1 MRWSK
6 MLISTL
12 RDNPQDAEIDSHKL
26 LVRAGLV
33 RKLSGGLYSF
43 LPLGLRSLK
52 KVENIIREE
61 MDRAGAQEI
70 LMPALQPSELWEKS
84 GRFGQMGKSMFT
96 LKDRA
101 DHIFALGPTHEEV
114 VTDLITGMV
123 SSYRQLPCT
132 VYQVQTKFRDEIRP
146 RFGLMRAKEFIMKDA
161 YSFDVSSEAANESY
175 KAMYD
180 AYVRI
185 FKRCGLEAHPVEAD
199 TGNIGGSHS
208 HEFMVLAPSGEDGI
222 LHCPSCG
229 YSANQERAERKT
241 PETMFSIASAEPR
254 CKVPTPG
261 ARSVDESAAAVGCTS
276 DQIVKSLVYVADGK
290 PVMALVRG
298 NSELCECKL
307 RRLLGVGTLEPASP
321 ELSLASAGPIG
332 STGPIGVNIPV
343 IADIGLDQS
352 RDVVVGANEEGFHYT
367 HVNLMDDSDVKIAQ
381 WADIAV
387 VEAGDLCPKC
397 GAELSIERGVEVG
410 HVFKLGT
417 KYTEKFN
424 SIYLDENGK
433 PQTMIMGCY
442 GIGVTRTLQAV
453 IEQSHDADGIR
464 WPVSVA
470 PAQVALLNLDPDDA
484 SVSGIVDNLE
494 KELEACGVD
503 VLVDD
508 RRERPGVKFKDADL
522 IGLPLRVVVGAKGLA
537 KGGVELKV
545 RGAKDFEM
553 LPVADAAKSIKSKID
568 EMFAALNA

>member
-6 MLISTL
+6 MLITTL

-43 LPLGLRSLK
+43 MPLGLRSLK

-114 VTDLITGMV
+114 VTDLITGLV

-161 YSFDVSSEAANESY
+161 YSFDVSSEAADLSY

-222 LHCPSCG
+222 LHCPECG
-229 YSANQERAERKT
+229 YSANQERAERKA
-241 PETMFSIASAEPR
+241 PEALYAQASAEAR
-254 CKVPTPG
+254 CKVATPG
-261 ARSVDESAAAVGCTS
+261 VRSVEETAAAMGCEV
-276 DQIVKSLVYVADGK
+276 DRVVKSLVYIADGT
-290 PVMALVRG
+290 PVLALVRG
-298 NSELCECKL
+298 TRELCECKL
-307 RRLLGVGTLEPASP
+307 RRLLGVSTLEAATP
-321 ELSLASAGPIG
+321 EEALAAAGPIG
-332 STGPIGVNIPV
+332 SIGPAGVKIPV
-343 IADIGLDQS
+343 IADIGLKDS
-352 RDVVVGANEEGFHYT
+352 RDVVAGANEDGFHFN
-367 HVNLMDDSDVKIAQ
+367 HVNLMDDSDIAVSQ

-397 GAELSIERGVEVG
+397 GAPLTIERGVEVG

-417 KYTEKFN
+417 KYTEKFG

-442 GIGVTRTLQAV
+442 GIGVTRTMQAV

-470 PAQVALLNLDPDDA
+470 PAQVALLNLDPDDPA
-484 SVSGIVDNLE
+484 VTAIADKLE
-494 KELEACGVD
+494 KDLEACGID

-522 IGLPLRVVVGAKGLA
+522 IGLPLRAVVGAKGLA
-537 KGGVELKV
+537 KGGIELKI
-545 RGAKDFEM
+545 RGEKDFEM
-553 LPVADAAKSIKSKID
+553 LPVEEACALIKAKID
-568 EMFAALNA
+568 AMFAALNA